1 MGAGIL
7 RITYTV
13 EQSIGKL
20 RKGDVALSKR
30 QPVVHIPES
39 RVECHVSP
47 QALLHDS
54 KVKPI

>member
-1 MGAGIL
+1 MGAGML

-20 RKGDVALSKR
+20 READVALSKR

-39 RVECHVSP
+39 PVECHVSP
-47 QALLHDS
+47 
-54 KVKPI
+54 